1 MSLDITLLRQMLEQ
15 DAVAVQQLKQL
26 LANEREHL
34 VQRRQD
40 ELTAIAQQKTILVN
54 QLGHNSKQRQ
64 KILIALNL
72 PTNAS
77 GWDLFLQ
84 RNVTTLPLREEW
96 QRLIV
101 EFEECQ
107 TLNEINGKMI
117 TRSQQTLNH
126 LLNLLRG
133 KVAGA
138 SLYTAQGLKD
148 EKTSSFTVAKA

>member
-1 MSLDITLLRQMLEQ
+1 
-15 DAVAVQQLKQL
+15 
-26 LANEREHL
+26 
-34 VQRRQD
+34 
-40 ELTAIAQQKTILVN
+40 
-54 QLGHNSKQRQ
+54 LGHNSKQRQ

>member
-15 DAVAVQQLKQL
+15 DAAAVQQLKQL
-26 LANEREHL
+26 LADEREHL
-34 VQRRQD
+34 VLRRQD
-40 ELTAIAQQKTILVN
+40 ELTAIAQQKTILVD

>member
-1 MSLDITLLRQMLEQ
+1 MSLDITLLHQMLEQ
-15 DAVAVQQLKQL
+15 DAVAIQQLKQL
-26 LANEREHL
+26 LTDEREHL

-40 ELTAIAQQKTILVN
+40 ELANIAQQKTALVD

-64 KILIALNL
+64 KILNALNL
-72 PTNAS
+72 PATAN

-84 RNVTTLPLREEW
+84 RNVTTLPLREKW
-96 QRLIV
+96 QRLIT

-117 TRSQQTLNH
+117 SRSQQTLNH